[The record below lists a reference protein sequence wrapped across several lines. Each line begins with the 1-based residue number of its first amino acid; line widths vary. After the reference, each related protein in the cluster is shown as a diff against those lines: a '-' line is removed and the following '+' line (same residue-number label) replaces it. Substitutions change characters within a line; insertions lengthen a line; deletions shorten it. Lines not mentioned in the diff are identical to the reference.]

1 MTPGFAG
8 ADLANIINEA
18 ALLAV
23 RMNKDSVGLP
33 ELQEAVERVI
43 AGLEKKNRVLN
54 PKEKERVAHH
64 EIGHAL
70 VSLALPGSDEVQKI
84 SIIPRGVAALG
95 YTLQLPTEDRFVI
108 TKSELEN
115 KIAVYLGG
123 RVAEEIIYQEIS
135 TGARDDILK
144 ATDIAKNMI
153 KSYGMSDKLGQIS
166 FDQDQQPM
174 FLQNGQGSGPGDYSE
189 ETAREIDNEVRRIID
204 AQYVRVTEIL
214 QTQED
219 LLRDAAQVLLEKETI
234 TGEEL
239 RAIAGSSKGSQSEDT
254 GEVVVH

>member
-1 MTPGFAG
+1 M
-8 ADLANIINEA
+8 
-18 ALLAV
+18 V
-23 RMNKDSVGLP
+23 
-33 ELQEAVERVI
+33 

-54 PKEKERVAHH
+54 QAEKERVAHH

-70 VSLALPGSDEVQKI
+70 VSLSLPGSDEVQKI

-135 TGARDDILK
+135 TGARDDLLK

-153 KSYGMSDKLGQIS
+153 KAYGMSEQLGQIS

-174 FLQNGQGSGPGDYSE
+174 FLPNGQSPGPGDYSE
-189 ETAREIDNEVRRIID
+189 ETARAIDTEIRRIID
-204 AQYVRVTEIL
+204 AQYARVTA
-214 QTQED
+214 
-219 LLRDAAQVLLEKETI
+219 LLRAKTQVLKDAARALLDKETL

-239 RAIAGSSKGSQSEDT
+239 RAIAFPAGRPDT
-254 GEVVVH
+254 DAAQGVVVHPG